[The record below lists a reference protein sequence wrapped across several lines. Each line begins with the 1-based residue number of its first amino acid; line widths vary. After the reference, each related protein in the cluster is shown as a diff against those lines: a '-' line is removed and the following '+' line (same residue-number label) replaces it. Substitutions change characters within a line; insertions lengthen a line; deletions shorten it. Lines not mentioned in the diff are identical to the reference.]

1 MVPLAQTGISA
12 PIIAPRFIPKTV
24 HRSAADSAPQAT
36 LIRLRKLKLLITAL
50 RLTNAT
56 LVAAYRME
64 LVHFP
69 FMLVPLALNVSQG
82 FIGFN
87 TT

>member
-1 MVPLAQTGISA
+1 MVPLVPTEISA
-12 PIIAPRFIPKTV
+12 PINAPRFIPKTG
-24 HRSAADSAPQAT
+24 HRLTAASAPQVT
-36 LIRLRKLKLLITAL
+36 RLILLKLLISAL

-69 FMLVPLALNVSQG
+69 SILVPLALNVSQG

>member
-12 PIIAPRFIPKTV
+12 RINAPRFIPKTV
-24 HRSAADSAPQAT
+24 HRSAAASAPQVT
-36 LIRLRKLKLLITAL
+36 RLILLKLLITAL

-69 FMLVPLALNVSQG
+69 TTLVPLALNVSQG
-82 FIGFN
+82 SIGFN

>member
-1 MVPLAQTGISA
+1 MVLLAQTGISA
-12 PIIAPRFIPKTV
+12 PISVPQLFPKTV
-24 HRSAADSAPQAT
+24 HRSAAASAPQVT
-36 LIRLRKLKLLITAL
+36 RFILQELLITAQ

-69 FMLVPLALNVSQG
+69 TILVPLALNVSQG